1 MHFILAEIILI
12 EVIISAYHKEK
23 NVVRSIKIWSIL
35 LEIYI
40 MHYDLYTH
48 IELCTLRAFTK
59 EQRTTGIEKYS
70 MLITLKPYVN
80 LFFYL

>member
-1 MHFILAEIILI
+1 
-12 EVIISAYHKEK
+12 
-23 NVVRSIKIWSIL
+23 
-35 LEIYI
+35 

-70 MLITLKPYVN
+70 MLITLK
-80 LFFYL
+80 LFNKLIFLSLFQLAILYNVSKCPAEIYAEGIFIL